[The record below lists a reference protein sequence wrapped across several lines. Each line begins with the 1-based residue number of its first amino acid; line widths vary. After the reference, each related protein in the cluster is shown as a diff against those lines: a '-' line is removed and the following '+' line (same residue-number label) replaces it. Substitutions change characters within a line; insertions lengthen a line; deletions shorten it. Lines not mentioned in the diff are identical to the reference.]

1 MKFSSWCHAGF
12 FSQSSHGPAVHTLH
26 LSLTSAS
33 SEKQFP
39 QCHTIWIL
47 ALDSNWPL
55 VRLSSLQPLC
65 GAPHFLLQY
74 WLPILLITGNLWE
87 ILDFPVQ
94 TTGAREQNILSL
106 SLSCYATTSTVTVAI
121 SCWQRTIC
129 HLSLPGVP
137 NQKSDIRDFPRGPVV
152 KNLPANAGDTGL
164 IPGLGRSHML
174 LSN

>member
-1 MKFSSWCHAGF
+1 MSYHLNL
-12 FSQSSHGPAVHTLH
+12 GPGLQ
-26 LSLTSAS
+26 LTSGEAVLSSAS
-33 SEKQFP
+33 VWCSPLPTAVLAAYLTHHWELVGNSGFP
-39 QCHTIWIL
+39 QCKQQVLGNTI
-47 ALDSNWPL
+47 S
-55 VRLSSLQPLC
+55 
-65 GAPHFLLQY
+65 
-74 WLPILLITGNLWE
+74 
-87 ILDFPVQ
+87 
-94 TTGAREQNILSL
+94 SL